1 MVELRGKRTEIAKAV
16 KCIAP
21 EWPVQLIEQLDPG
34 EWHFTLNGVDVLV
47 QITDAECVVCKK
59 KADCP
64 WTMPEVGSCS
74 AFEPNWGDTKYHE
87 IVFRGWED
95 D

>member
-1 MVELRGKRTEIAKAV
+1 MVELRGKREEIALAV
-16 KCIAP
+16 KGIAP
-21 EWPVQLIEQLDPG
+21 EWPVNLIEQLEPG

-47 QITDAECVVCKK
+47 WILPCECLVCKK

-64 WTMPEVGSCS
+64 WADPEEGGCS
-74 AFEPNWGDTKYHE
+74 EFEPNWGSSDK
-87 IVFRGWED
+87 IVFRSWED